1 MIYCFSLLFL
11 SVLQL
16 YPYFKQ
22 LVSFFPPLQIEVVNT
37 FKSGTSFQGA
47 LRRQSSVTSQT
58 QDVTNIS
65 SPSHVSLSNA
75 LSSPTSTSA
84 AAAGREC
91 VFLMHQTYRDANL
104 CSSHLRLNYFALS
117 HFVLLCLLVYYP
129 ATQNWITL
137 CTVDALHH
145 LLQVTLGIVRAG
157 ICRHFL
163 SSYGDFIWGFCV
175 MFSWCHCIYCSSAY
189 KICILNSFVKI
200 L

>member
-1 MIYCFSLLFL
+1 M
-11 SVLQL
+11 QL

-104 CSSHLRLNYFALS
+104 RSSHLRLSYFALS
-117 HFVLLCLLVYYP
+117 HFVLLRLLVYTYP
-129 ATQNWITL
+129 ETHYMITL
-137 CTVDALHH
+137 CTVDTLRDSVQV
-145 LLQVTLGIVRAG
+145 LLT
-157 ICRHFL
+157 
-163 SSYGDFIWGFCV
+163 
-175 MFSWCHCIYCSSAY
+175 YC
-189 KICILNSFVKI
+189 
-200 L
+200 

>member
-11 SVLQL
+11 SVMQL

-104 CSSHLRLNYFALS
+104 SSSHLRLSYFALS
-117 HFVLLCLLVYYP
+117 HFVLLSLLVYTYP
-129 ATQNWITL
+129 ETQNNEYFVYSRYSPW
-137 CTVDALHH
+137 
-145 LLQVTLGIVRAG
+145 
-157 ICRHFL
+157 
-163 SSYGDFIWGFCV
+163 FI
-175 MFSWCHCIYCSSAY
+175 A
-189 KICILNSFVKI
+189 SFVNLTVRTGISSHFFTQYREIFI
-200 L
+200 LFEASV

>member
-1 MIYCFSLLFL
+1 MCTVDLLFFMMIP
-11 SVLQL
+11 VTYAL

-91 VFLMHQTYRDANL
+91 EFLLHPTLRDANL
-104 CSSHLRLNYFALS
+104 ATVAQSQ
-117 HFVLLCLLVYYP
+117 LLCPSP
-129 ATQNWITL
+129 ASAPTLPPQTPHMITL
-137 CTVDALHH
+137 CTVDTPRSCS
-145 LLQVTLGIVRAG
+145 LLLPLLT
-157 ICRHFL
+157 H
-163 SSYGDFIWGFCV
+163 SSLFHWEEILVLFEGSQSHWVYFILF
-175 MFSWCHCIYCSSAY
+175 
-189 KICILNSFVKI
+189 ILE

>member
-1 MIYCFSLLFL
+1 M
-11 SVLQL
+11 QL
-16 YPYFKQ
+16 CPYFKQ

-91 VFLMHQTYRDANL
+91 EFLLHPTLRDANL
-104 CSSHLRLNYFALS
+104 ARGAADSAPLPLPSLCSH
-117 HFVLLCLLVYYP
+117 
-129 ATQNWITL
+129 
-137 CTVDALHH
+137 
-145 LLQVTLGIVRAG
+145 
-157 ICRHFL
+157 
-163 SSYGDFIWGFCV
+163 SS
-175 MFSWCHCIYCSSAY
+175 
-189 KICILNSFVKI
+189 
-200 L
+200 

>member
-1 MIYCFSLLFL
+1 MQLCYLLQSCLILCRQKPWIISKTNEKGHLDPNWSRSARTVDLLFFMIIPVTYANCIHTW
-11 SVLQL
+11 S
-16 YPYFKQ
+16 Q

-91 VFLMHQTYRDANL
+91 EFLLHPTLRDANL
-104 CSSHLRLNYFALS
+104 ARVPSDSAVPSPGSAPTWISWQNPMTW
-117 HFVLLCLLVYYP
+117 LLCV
-129 ATQNWITL
+129 Q
-137 CTVDALHH
+137 
-145 LLQVTLGIVRAG
+145 
-157 ICRHFL
+157 
-163 SSYGDFIWGFCV
+163 
-175 MFSWCHCIYCSSAY
+175 
-189 KICILNSFVKI
+189 
-200 L
+200 

>member
-1 MIYCFSLLFL
+1 MELFHFIQAENLDHLMSKNIKREHLKVFLSIEVKLCTRLIYCFSLLFL
-11 SVLQL
+11 SVMQL

-104 CSSHLRLNYFALS
+104 RSSHFRLSYFALS
-117 HFVLLCLLVYYP
+117 HLVLLLVYTYP
-129 ATQNWITL
+129 ETHNMTTL
-137 CTVDALHH
+137 CTVDTLHDS
-145 LLQVTLGIVRAG
+145 LQVLLT
-157 ICRHFL
+157 
-163 SSYGDFIWGFCV
+163 
-175 MFSWCHCIYCSSAY
+175 
-189 KICILNSFVKI
+189 
-200 L
+200 

>member
-1 MIYCFSLLFL
+1 MQLHCLVRSCLILSRQKIWMVSKNIKKGSLKILIPPEVEACARLICCFSWLFL
-11 SVLQL
+11 SVMQL

-91 VFLMHQTYRDANL
+91 EFLLHPTLRDANL
-104 CSSHLRLNYFALS
+104 ARVAWDSAPLPLPSLCS
-117 HFVLLCLLVYYP
+117 
-129 ATQNWITL
+129 
-137 CTVDALHH
+137 
-145 LLQVTLGIVRAG
+145 
-157 ICRHFL
+157 
-163 SSYGDFIWGFCV
+163 DF
-175 MFSWCHCIYCSSAY
+175 
-189 KICILNSFVKI
+189 N
-200 L
+200 